1 MTPWVSGPFR
11 AGSVNVTCLQ
21 YRQNVAPLPIW
32 YRLCR
37 ANLSWCRG
45 DRSMSWDVRE
55 ANREGCVSHFT
66 LRWLKNNTW
75 PKHPTELAIIWVRAN
90 RFYIA
95 SRSSFLIGEL
105 LLGKLSKPVIVVGNA
120 PHDRP

>member
-11 AGSVNVTCLQ
+11 AGSVNLTCLQ

-37 ANLSWCRG
+37 ANLSWYRG

-55 ANREGCVSHFT
+55 ANREGWVSYFT
-66 LRWLKNNTW
+66 LRWLKNNNAGQNTLRNW
-75 PKHPTELAIIWVRAN
+75 QLFGSGPIGSK
-90 RFYIA
+90 FYRQ
-95 SRSSFLIGEL
+95 SL
-105 LLGKLSKPVIVVGNA
+105 LFPDRRVA
-120 PHDRP
+120 PRQP